1 MLELNETDSNPS
13 KETDA
18 QYKDTDEKFIKLF
31 KVYDALNEL
40 DIRGIPTTIP
50 LHIALAKDK
59 NVLAGNYNT
68 DYLEGW
74 LESNFNQL
82 EQASQGG
89 V

>member
-1 MLELNETDSNPS
+1 M
-13 KETDA
+13 
-18 QYKDTDEKFIKLF
+18 
-31 KVYDALNEL
+31 LNEL